1 MTDDLVEAV
10 ARETRPDLY
19 AEAADPLFVSTEVM
33 REFYHHTISRHE
45 SLIRRVFT
53 AIEARGL
60 RIVPVE
66 PTDRMID
73 AGHEKVICPAYVNA
87 ELCEAEDVW
96 SAMLTAAPKH
106 TALSPR
112 DDRAVTEPG
121 ASTA

>member
-10 ARETRPDLY
+10 ATEIWHARSVHFGEADKTFIKDERWELCVTY
-19 AEAADPLFVSTEVM
+19 ARAAIAAHKS
-33 REFYHHTISRHE
+33 
-45 SLIRRVFT
+45 
-53 AIEARGL
+53 AIEAQGL